1 MKTDYD
7 KMENRSLNLG
17 GSIPL
22 KQEDIIAAYKSQ
34 DRDAR
39 LLGEYWALNLR
50 IRGLEHMLKLKK
62 KQREGKA
69 YSPEPL
75 MIMQVKAMK
84 KYANALAIRLD
95 YEQGGRANPEVIARI
110 KAMHREVAATAGNAD
125 VAEPIVL
132 DEESA
137 KNFKEFVSTVV
148 EGTIPPPPAEM
159 GNYIVLKPAVQAE
172 DDARIKAKAPKG
184 EPAIVLT
191 PEAEEYLDKALGEE
205 E

>member
-1 MKTDYD
+1 MKNQYD
-7 KMENRSLNLG
+7 KMEYKSLNLG

-50 IRGLEHMLKLKK
+50 IRGLEHILKLKK
-62 KQREGKA
+62 KQKEGKT

-75 MIMQVKAMK
+75 MLMQIKAMK

-95 YEQGGRANPEVIARI
+95 YEQGGRANPKVIARI
-110 KAMHREVAATAGNAD
+110 KAMHGEVDATIGNAD
-125 VAEPIVL
+125 VAEPIVSGTEL
-132 DEESA
+132 VEL
-137 KNFKEFVSTVV
+137 
-148 EGTIPPPPAEM
+148 EGTVKH
-159 GNYIVLKPAVQAE
+159 VLPGDSDPTE
-172 DDARIKAKAPKG
+172 DTTK
-184 EPAIVLT
+184 
-191 PEAEEYLDKALGEE
+191 EE

>member
-7 KMENRSLNLG
+7 KMEDRSLNLG
-17 GSIPL
+17 GQIPL
-22 KQEDIIAAYKSQ
+22 KQEDIIAAYRSQ

-110 KAMHREVAATAGNAD
+110 KAM
-125 VAEPIVL
+125 
-132 DEESA
+132 S
-137 KNFKEFVSTVV
+137 
-148 EGTIPPPPAEM
+148 
-159 GNYIVLKPAVQAE
+159 
-172 DDARIKAKAPKG
+172 PKG

-191 PEAEEYLDKALGEE
+191 PEAEEYLDKALGEDVTVGLLTTSMEDTAKE
-205 E
+205 EE

>member
-1 MKTDYD
+1 MKTNYE
-7 KMENRSLNLG
+7 KMEDKSLDLN

-22 KQEDIIAAYKSQ
+22 RQQDIIAAYRSQ

-62 KQREGKA
+62 KQKEGKT

-75 MIMQVKAMK
+75 MLMQIKAMK

-110 KAMHREVAATAGNAD
+110 RAMTEDGIAVGAVGFTDVAKPIAPNAD
-125 VAEPIVL
+125 VTDLEGLVKYVL
-132 DEESA
+132 PGDS
-137 KNFKEFVSTVV
+137 VPT
-148 EGTIPPPPAEM
+148 
-159 GNYIVLKPAVQAE
+159 
-172 DDARIKAKAPKG
+172 
-184 EPAIVLT
+184 
-191 PEAEEYLDKALGEE
+191 EYTTKEE

>member
-7 KMENRSLNLG
+7 KMEDRSLNLG

-22 KQEDIIAAYKSQ
+22 KQADIIAAYKSQ

-50 IRGLEHMLKLKK
+50 IRGLEHMLKTKK
-62 KQREGKA
+62 KQREGKV

-75 MIMQVKAMK
+75 MIMQV
-84 KYANALAIRLD
+84 ALAIRLD

-110 KAMHREVAATAGNAD
+110 KAMHGEVDATIGNAD
-125 VAEPIVL
+125 VAEPIASGAELVEL
-132 DEESA
+132 EDMIAHALPGGCVPTGDGA
-137 KNFKEFVSTVV
+137 K
-148 EGTIPPPPAEM
+148 
-159 GNYIVLKPAVQAE
+159 
-172 DDARIKAKAPKG
+172 
-184 EPAIVLT
+184 
-191 PEAEEYLDKALGEE
+191 EE

>member
-1 MKTDYD
+1 MKNQYD
-7 KMENRSLNLG
+7 KMEYKSLNHG
-17 GSIPL
+17 DPIPL
-22 KQEDIIAAYKSQ
+22 TQQDVIAAYRSQ

-50 IRGLEHMLKLKK
+50 IRGLEHILKTKT
-62 KQREGKA
+62 KQREGKT

-75 MIMQVKAMK
+75 MIMQIKAMK

-110 KAMHREVAATAGNAD
+110 KAMHREVDATAGNAD

-132 DEESA
+132 DEESV

-159 GNYIVLKPAVQAE
+159 GDYIVLKPAVQAE
-172 DDARIKAKAPKG
+172 DDAKIKAKAPKG

-191 PEAEEYLDKALGEE
+191 PEAEEYLDKVLEE
-205 E
+205 EE

>member
-7 KMENRSLNLG
+7 KMEDRSLNLNG
-17 GSIPL
+17 QIPL
-22 KQEDIIAAYKSQ
+22 TQQDIIAAYRSQ

-50 IRGLEHMLKLKK
+50 IRGLEHVLKLKR
-62 KQREGKA
+62 KQKEGKT

-75 MIMQVKAMK
+75 MIMQIKAMK

-110 KAMHREVAATAGNAD
+110 QAMHPTIQATLVGD
-125 VAEPIVL
+125 GEY
-132 DEESA
+132 A
-137 KNFKEFVSTVV
+137 KEWHANPE
-148 EGTIPPPPAEM
+148 AM
-159 GNYIVLKPAVQAE
+159 Q
-172 DDARIKAKAPKG
+172 PKG

-191 PEAEEYLDKALGEE
+191 PEAEEYLDKALEE
-205 E
+205 EE

>member
-1 MKTDYD
+1 MKNQYD
-7 KMENRSLNLG
+7 KMEYKSLNLG

-22 KQEDIIAAYKSQ
+22 TQQDIIAAYRSQ

-50 IRGLEHMLKLKK
+50 IRGLEHILKLKK
-62 KQREGKA
+62 KQKEGKT

-75 MIMQVKAMK
+75 MLMQIKAMK

-110 KAMHREVAATAGNAD
+110 KAMTQVIHATCVGSEEFAKEWHEVGATAGNAD
-125 VAEPIVL
+125 VTEPIAPNTDVAEFKGTVKYVL
-132 DEESA
+132 PGDSDP
-137 KNFKEFVSTVV
+137 V
-148 EGTIPPPPAEM
+148 EDTT
-159 GNYIVLKPAVQAE
+159 K
-172 DDARIKAKAPKG
+172 
-184 EPAIVLT
+184 
-191 PEAEEYLDKALGEE
+191 EE

>member
-7 KMENRSLNLG
+7 KMEDRSLNLG
-17 GSIPL
+17 GPIPL
-22 KQEDIIAAYKSQ
+22 KQADIIAAYKSQ

-50 IRGLEHMLKLKK
+50 IRGLECMLKFKR
-62 KQREGKA
+62 KQKEGKV

-75 MIMQVKAMK
+75 MIMQIKAMK

-110 KAMHREVAATAGNAD
+110 KAMHGEVDATIGNAD
-125 VAEPIVL
+125 VAEPIASGAEPVEL
-132 DEESA
+132 EDMIAHALPGGCVPTGDGA
-137 KNFKEFVSTVV
+137 K
-148 EGTIPPPPAEM
+148 
-159 GNYIVLKPAVQAE
+159 
-172 DDARIKAKAPKG
+172 
-184 EPAIVLT
+184 
-191 PEAEEYLDKALGEE
+191 EE

>member
-1 MKTDYD
+1 MKNQHD
-7 KMENRSLNLG
+7 KMEDKSLNLNG
-17 GSIPL
+17 LIPIT
-22 KQEDIIAAYKSQ
+22 QADIIAAYKSQ

-50 IRGLEHMLKLKK
+50 IRGLEHVLKSDKK
-62 KQREGKA
+62 HREGKT

-110 KAMHREVAATAGNAD
+110 KAM
-125 VAEPIVL
+125 
-132 DEESA
+132 
-137 KNFKEFVSTVV
+137 
-148 EGTIPPPPAEM
+148 
-159 GNYIVLKPAVQAE
+159 Q
-172 DDARIKAKAPKG
+172 PKG

>member
-1 MKTDYD
+1 MKNQYD
-7 KMENRSLNLG
+7 KMEDKSLNLN
-17 GSIPL
+17 GSIPIT
-22 KQEDIIAAYKSQ
+22 QADIIAAYKSQ

-50 IRGLEHMLKLKK
+50 IRGLEHVLKSDKK
-62 KQREGKA
+62 HREGKT

-75 MIMQVKAMK
+75 MIMQIKAMK

-110 KAMHREVAATAGNAD
+110 KAM
-125 VAEPIVL
+125 
-132 DEESA
+132 
-137 KNFKEFVSTVV
+137 
-148 EGTIPPPPAEM
+148 
-159 GNYIVLKPAVQAE
+159 Q
-172 DDARIKAKAPKG
+172 PKG